1 MKLIDVFEDAESFY
15 LVMELMKGGELF
27 DVVIE
32 KEFFSEQEAR
42 ETITPII
49 DAIKYCH
56 DQ

>member
-1 MKLIDVFEDAESFY
+1 VKLIDVFEDAESFY